1 MRLFKETRS
10 QYQVYTQEALP
21 TLFHKE
27 PQGFLKFA
35 EEKGL
40 DFFRF
45 WWNEAGKR
53 TAKAQPEWVESIL
66 IMTEK
71 DTRIQRRCCVLH
83 LPPAPEEHG
92 YVWMAFI
99 AKAQQKKRWFPQPLT
114 EILALQAADPGN
126 EACLIAITPRGRAV
140 KLKTPVTPALYAGS
154 PQSIM
159 DALKK

>member
-53 TAKAQPEWVESIL
+53 TEKAQPDWVEPIL
-66 IMTEK
+66 VRTGK
-71 DTRIQRRCCVLH
+71 DTDTQRRWCVLH
-83 LPPAPEEHG
+83 LPSVPEEPG

-99 AKAQQKKRWFPQPLT
+99 AKAQQKKLWFPQPLT

-126 EACLIAITPRGRAV
+126 ETYLIAITPRGRAV
-140 KLKTPVTPALYAGS
+140 RLKTPVTPALYAGS
-154 PQSIM
+154 PQSIL
-159 DALKK
+159 DVLKK